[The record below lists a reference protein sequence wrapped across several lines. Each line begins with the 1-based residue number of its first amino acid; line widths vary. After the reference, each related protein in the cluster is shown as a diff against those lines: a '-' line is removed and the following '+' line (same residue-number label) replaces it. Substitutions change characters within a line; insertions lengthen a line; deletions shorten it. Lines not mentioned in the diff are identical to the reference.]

1 MATRK
6 RRRVF
11 MWFFIAVQVIFLVWI
26 IVGVASA
33 PKNPEC
39 EFNSD
44 CQSEIDGGA
53 AIGVGMI
60 LVLWTAVDLIVGIMY
75 IIVRAI
81 RGTRDD
87 PDRP

>member
-11 MWFFIAVQVIFLVWI
+11 IWFFIAVQVIFLVWI

-44 CQSEIDGGA
+44 CQSEIDGASRSASG
-53 AIGVGMI
+53 
-60 LVLWTAVDLIVGIMY
+60 
-75 IIVRAI
+75 
-81 RGTRDD
+81 
-87 PDRP
+87 